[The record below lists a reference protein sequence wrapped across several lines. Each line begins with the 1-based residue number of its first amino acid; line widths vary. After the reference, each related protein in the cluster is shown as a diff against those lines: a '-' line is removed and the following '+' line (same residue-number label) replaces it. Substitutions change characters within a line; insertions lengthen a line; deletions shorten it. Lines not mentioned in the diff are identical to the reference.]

1 MDRHQD
7 GNVIN
12 AVASVGDGLETISEG
27 EETVRGETDRTADR
41 DHASVRESG
50 AT

>member
-1 MDRHQD
+1 MDHHHQD

-27 EETVRGETDRTADR
+27 EGDGDR